1 MLLSL
6 GMVFLAGFL
15 GGKVADALKMPRLLA
30 YLLAGM
36 ALGPFGF
43 DLLEPT
49 LVDQAAVIRQA
60 ALMIILIKAG
70 LTLNFKDLVKVG
82 RPAVMMC
89 FVPALCEILGI
100 SLFAPA
106 ILDISY
112 VDGLLLASVLAAVS
126 PAVLVPRMSNL
137 MDRGLGTQK
146 AIPQLIL
153 AGGTMDDILIFVLF
167 AGFMQLSQGGTFSWG
182 ALVNVPLT
190 LLSGGLVGLG
200 AYLVYRSIKMEGLL
214 GSLTLSLLL
223 IGMEAIITHWIPYSG
238 VLSVLTLHIMIHKN
252 DPQAASYLARSFN
265 QIWPIAEVLLFT
277 FLGVQVNGQLALQ
290 AGWPIVCV
298 IVVGLIFRMG
308 GVFLSIA
315 HAGFSDKE
323 KAFIMGAYLPKA
335 TVQASLGGIPLMA
348 GIQSG
353 QLILIAASVA
363 ILLTAP
369 LGAVFIDYFA
379 PRFLEPNKAQ

>member
-15 GGKVADALKMPRLLA
+15 GGKVADSLKMPRLLA

-36 ALGPFGF
+36 TLGPFGF
-43 DLLEPT
+43 DLLEPA

-223 IGMEAIITHWIPYSG
+223 MGMEAIITHWIPYSG

-379 PRFLEPNKAQ
+379 PRFLEPSNPQ

>member
-190 LLSGGLVGLG
+190 LLSGVLVGLG

-223 IGMEAIITHWIPYSG
+223 MGMEAIITHWIPYSG

-379 PRFLEPNKAQ
+379 PRFLEPSNPQ

>member
-43 DLLEPT
+43 DLLEPA

-106 ILDISY
+106 LLDISY

-223 IGMEAIITHWIPYSG
+223 MGMEAIITHWIPYSG
-238 VLSVLTLHIMIHKN
+238 VLAVLTLHIMIHKN

-298 IVVGLIFRMG
+298 IVVGLIFRMI
-308 GVFLSIA
+308 GVFLSII
-315 HAGFSDKE
+315 HAGFNGKE

-379 PRFLEPNKAQ
+379 PRFLEPSNPQ

>member
-190 LLSGGLVGLG
+190 LLSGVLVGLG

-223 IGMEAIITHWIPYSG
+223 MGMEAIITHWIPYSG

-298 IVVGLIFRMG
+298 IVVGLLFRMI
-308 GVFLSIA
+308 GVFLSII
-315 HAGFSDKE
+315 HAGFNGKE

-379 PRFLEPNKAQ
+379 PRFLEPSNPQ

>member
-15 GGKVADALKMPRLLA
+15 GGKVADSLKMPRLLA

-43 DLLEPT
+43 DLLEPA

-106 ILDISY
+106 LLDISY

-190 LLSGGLVGLG
+190 LLSGVLVGLG

-223 IGMEAIITHWIPYSG
+223 MGMEAIITHWIPYSG

-379 PRFLEPNKAQ
+379 PRFLEPSNPQ

>member
-15 GGKVADALKMPRLLA
+15 GGKVAGALKMPRLLA

-43 DLLEPT
+43 DLLEPA

-106 ILDISY
+106 LLDISY

-190 LLSGGLVGLG
+190 LLSGVLVGLG

-223 IGMEAIITHWIPYSG
+223 MGMEAIITHWIPYSG

-379 PRFLEPNKAQ
+379 PRFLEPSNPQ